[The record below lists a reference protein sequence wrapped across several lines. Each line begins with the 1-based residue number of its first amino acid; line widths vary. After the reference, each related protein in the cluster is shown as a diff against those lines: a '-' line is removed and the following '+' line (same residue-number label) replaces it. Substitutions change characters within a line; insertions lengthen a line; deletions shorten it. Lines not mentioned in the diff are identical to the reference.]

1 MLTPEQ
7 KEIRKTG
14 IGGSDASAVAGIS
27 RYKSNV
33 DVYLEKIGMSNSDDG
48 DNEPAY
54 WGHVLEDVVAQE
66 YCKRT
71 NKQVAKEDRLLRS
84 EKYPWMIANVDRI
97 IVNEAAI
104 LECKTCSAFKYK
116 EWGADGS
123 DEIPDEYIIQCAHY
137 AIVTDAKYVDLAVLM
152 GGQYFGI
159 YTYQRNKKLESS
171 LIDIEHDFWHNHV
184 EKNEPPMPKTYT
196 DVCKL
201 FGSEMGTPKEINSD
215 IEKKLQNYCHI
226 QQKIKEL
233 NKQSCELKTAVCN
246 YLGNDSLLL
255 NVAGEILATWKNKKI
270 SRFDTTTFKEVH
282 PDIYKQFLKTTETR
296 EFRTKG
302 IANE

>member
-7 KEIRKTG
+7 KELRKTG
-14 IGGSDASAVAGIS
+14 IGGSDAAAVAGIS

-71 NKQVAKEDRLLRS
+71 NKQVAKEEKLLRS
-84 EKYPWMIANVDRI
+84 EKYPWMIANIDRT

-159 YTYQRNKKLESS
+159 YTYQRNKNLEDN
-171 LIDIEHDFWHNHV
+171 LIMIEHDFWH
-184 EKNEPPMPKTYT
+184 KNVLPQEPPTPKNYA
-196 DVCKL
+196 DASKL
-201 FGSEMGTPKEINSD
+201 FSNALGTQKKTNIEIEQELYKYSS
-215 IEKKLQNYCHI
+215 IKM
-226 QQKIKEL
+226 KINIL
-233 NKQSCELKTAVCN
+233 MNKADKHKTKICN
-246 YLGNDSLLL
+246 YLGGDSILL
-255 NVAGEILATWKNKKI
+255 NEMGEVLATWKNKKI
-270 SRFDTTTFKEVH
+270 NKFDTATFKEMH
-282 PDIYKQFLKTTETR
+282 PDIYSQFLKTTETR
-296 EFRTKG
+296 EFRIKG
-302 IANE
+302 TTNE